1 MMQEATPVAA
11 PSAAPASAPAG
22 SQPTG
27 GFAQLLKGR
36 QSSPAA
42 ERPAAQSSSSAATTP
57 HRQAATQPATPAA
70 QEKKP
75 STGEKQGGV
84 AEAAAQNT
92 APAAGKAKSGGAKPN
107 AGIPWRDL
115 MGKSLAAGAEQTPVA
130 AGQAQGAVTPGA
142 AKGESAASAGDQ
154 GGAVKRPTQ
163 QAQAQPNGTAGMAGT
178 ASPPILAA
186 VAQLPTAANWQPAMT
201 AATPATPAAATV
213 ATVATVATP
222 EVAAV
227 AALQP
232 ARGITSQPA
241 TAAAGT
247 QSQQGISLLDVE
259 PAAGPVQLGQND
271 AQLTAL
277 EGLIQQEVA
286 GKTLTVPTPGIA
298 PEGKGATPAAQG
310 AAVDTTQP
318 AGKTQQ
324 AQQAAGQQTAGGGSA
339 GQRQDG
345 GVSAPV
351 VKGGAEGAPA
361 TWLTGTA
368 SQASARGEEQTPK
381 LAGEAA
387 TKEASASVQQGETP
401 AKATTVQQQ
410 PVQAQNGPAAQS
422 SASAP
427 VADAAPW
434 QAANQTPDGNQLP
447 DKGVL
452 SAYGLD
458 LRTAEKGP
466 AGVLAQN
473 GGGDQTVVTPKKAI
487 EDAFGTKAATVAE
500 AKLSSLSASQGGN
513 GSGEAGGK
521 GEKEQGK
528 EAEQFLTSGLGIHN
542 LPGADASQPEAK
554 QATTQSA
561 LHESILSQVK
571 DGVVTH
577 DGKGSSEISIKLN
590 PNDLGALK
598 IQISMDDNSRVRVE
612 VQADNKMVKDLLMS
626 NLDSLKEALSSKNF
640 TMDGFQVSTGGGGFN
655 SPLPEHR
662 DQSQQQPAHRSAGG
676 ASYADP
682 EEGTVNYMTAD
693 VNSLLSVRL

>member
-1 MMQEATPVAA
+1 MIQEATPVAA

-22 SQPTG
+22 SQSTG

-42 ERPAAQSSSSAATTP
+42 EQPAAKSSSTATTHP
-57 HRQAATQPATPAA
+57 LRQAERQPATPAA
-70 QEKKP
+70 QAKP
-75 STGEKQGGV
+75 SAGEQQGEV
-84 AEAAAQNT
+84 AEAAAQHT

-107 AGIPWRDL
+107 SGIPWRDL
-115 MGKSLAAGAEQTPVA
+115 MGKSLAVGAEQTPVV

-142 AKGESAASAGDQ
+142 AKGDSAASAGDQ

-163 QAQAQPNGTAGMAGT
+163 QAQAQATGTAGMAGT

-186 VAQLPTAANWQPAMT
+186 VAQLPTAANWQPAM
-201 AATPATPAAATV
+201 AAATPAAATL
-213 ATVATVATP
+213 
-222 EVAAV
+222 

-232 ARGITSQPA
+232 AMGVTSQPA
-241 TAAAGT
+241 TAAAAGT
-247 QSQQGISLLDVE
+247 QSQQGNSLLDVAQ
-259 PAAGPVQLGQND
+259 AAGPVQLGQND

-277 EGLIQQEVA
+277 EGLIQQEVT
-286 GKTLTVPTPGIA
+286 GKTLTSPAPVIA
-298 PEGKGATPAAQG
+298 PEGKGAPPAAQG
-310 AAVDTTQP
+310 AAGDTTQ
-318 AGKTQQ
+318 AVKTQQ
-324 AQQAAGQQTAGGGSA
+324 TAGQQTAGSGSA
-339 GQRQDG
+339 SQRQDG

-351 VKGGAEGAPA
+351 VKGGTEGAPA

-387 TKEASASVQQGETP
+387 TKEATATVQQGETP
-401 AKATTVQQQ
+401 AKATAVQQ

-434 QAANQTPDGNQLP
+434 QVANQTPDGNQLP

-542 LPGADASQPEAK
+542 LPAADASQPEAK
-554 QATTQSA
+554 PATTQSA

-598 IQISMDDNSRVRVE
+598 IQVSMDDNNRLRVE